1 MHSVEEEM
9 HPLQAEN
16 WILHPL
22 LTLVLRLIEQTKTP
36 NPPRW
41 SEPRQVKE
49 AKSQISE
56 SNEDFKNSV
65 RGLQILRPEI
75 QIWSTVWEIK
85 LRKKVVWIVTAG
97 LLSEIAHSQP
107 QSRRSMLRNESQ
119 YQRKDGLV
127 QVLVNKKILPSRS
140 EKSKWIIILNRPKFQ
155 WLIENAITMITVHQI
170 KANSWKSDK
179 RHWLVRK
186 ITRS

>member
-1 MHSVEEEM
+1 M

-75 QIWSTVWEIK
+75 QMNIPSSHNSYSVHI
-85 LRKKVVWIVTAG
+85 
-97 LLSEIAHSQP
+97 LLAC
-107 QSRRSMLRNESQ
+107 R
-119 YQRKDGLV
+119 
-127 QVLVNKKILPSRS
+127 
-140 EKSKWIIILNRPKFQ
+140 
-155 WLIENAITMITVHQI
+155 
-170 KANSWKSDK
+170 
-179 RHWLVRK
+179 
-186 ITRS
+186 